1 MCFGPP
7 LKGFPLELGM
17 HMGSRNQNDR
27 ATGPREKFDD
37 FFSHVDTIYQRDG
50 PTDGQTDTG
59 PAKTALTHSVAW

>member
-1 MCFGPP
+1 
-7 LKGFPLELGM
+7 M